1 MSHADLAQLAAVLG
15 AVGSILVLLARE
27 RASLLAGFALLAA
40 AEAGLGV
47 ALVPGHDL
55 RRLIAGPLHVAALV
69 VAVAAVA
76 ALAWGLFRRPE
87 LAPFALLAAA
97 PFRLP
102 IRLGDQDAFL
112 LLPLYGVLAAS
123 VLALA
128 VRAIRGEP
136 VTQLPSILAIPAAAF
151 LALSGISLLWSQDIH
166 QGSIEL
172 LFFLFPFAA
181 LVAVVART
189 PLPTWATRWLAVGVV
204 ALASLFALVGLWQAW
219 RREVFF
225 ARDVEAVN
233 AYTTFFRVTSL
244 FKDPSLY
251 GRHVVIGIAVVLLA
265 LWLRKLHVALAAVL
279 VALLFTGLYFAYS
292 QSSLV
297 ALFAVTLG
305 LTLLAADRRSRVI
318 VLVAAAALALVA
330 AAASAAIVQG
340 ESVRNATS
348 GRSRLVKVTLVVIR
362 KNPLAGVG
370 IGAQPLA
377 SRKEAETRTGV
388 RRNASHTT
396 PLTVT
401 AELGLLGVLT
411 YLALLAGAVGML
423 FALVRRNRELG
434 LGLAA
439 VFLVLVAHSLFYSGF
454 FEDPLMWGVLALS
467 AAAFRPVGV
476 TEADRGYELL
486 HTLGGRLPRVA
497 VTRRRVAF
505 VLAALALVLL
515 GLFAAARLRD
525 RPSSGLDT
533 ELKGVQ
539 VVGPK
544 QGQSVPVAVKPKR
557 KGGSYRFLPD
567 DRVCWPTFGRT
578 GARTLALPV
587 RLGRPTN
594 HFWVRGLKSYI
605 EFPPVYCDGVLYLNT
620 YKGTTFAI
628 DALSGTVVWRRPSP
642 GLKPS
647 SPAIAGPRLLVASR
661 AGTVTAYARANG
673 ALLWQFR
680 VASRVESSPLVV
692 DGLAYVGAQDGR
704 LFALDVATGR
714 VRWAYDTGGR
724 INSSASVAGDRVFI
738 TTYSGAIFCLRRTDG
753 KKLWRRYVKRDFLRY
768 ESFYASASTDGRR
781 LFTVARSGRVVALSA
796 VTGKILWTRRVGG
809 GLAYS
814 TPAVE
819 RGRVFVGGFD
829 GTLYAFSASSGRSLW
844 RRHVGGRILGPA
856 LVVGDLVFF
865 STLEEHTYAARIRG
879 GRLVWHVRMG
889 KYAPGIATDRHYF
902 FSLNGILIAYR
913 SQNPVEYRS
922 KKTR

>member
-1 MSHADLAQLAAVLG
+1 VSHADLAQLAAVLG
-15 AVGSILVLLARE
+15 ALGSILVLLARGRE
-27 RASLLAGFALLAA
+27 TLLAGFVLLAA
-40 AEAGLGV
+40 GEAGLGV

-55 RRLIAGPLHVAALV
+55 RRLVAGPLHVAALA
-69 VAVAAVA
+69 VAVAVVG

-87 LAPFALLAAA
+87 LVPFALLVAA

-102 IRLGDQDAFL
+102 VGLGDQEAFL
-112 LLPLYGVLAAS
+112 LLPLYGVLAAA

-128 VRAIRGEP
+128 LRSVRGEP
-136 VTQLPSILAIPAAAF
+136 VVQIPTVLAVPAAAF
-151 LALSGISLLWSQDIH
+151 LSLSGLSLLWSQDMR

-172 LFFLFPFAA
+172 VFFLFPFAA
-181 LVAVVART
+181 LVAVVARS
-189 PLPTWATRWLAVGVV
+189 PLPEWATRGLAIGIV

-225 ARDVEAVN
+225 ARDVEAIN

-251 GRHVVIGIAVVLLA
+251 GRHLVLGLAVVLLA
-265 LWLRKLHVALAAVL
+265 LWLRKLNVVPATGL
-279 VALLFTGLYFAYS
+279 VALLFAGLFFAYS

-297 ALFAVTLG
+297 ALFAVTLA
-305 LTLLAADRRSRVI
+305 LTLVAADKRSRIV

-340 ESVRNATS
+340 QSVRKATS

-362 KNPLAGVG
+362 KNPLHGVG

-396 PLTVT
+396 PLTVA
-401 AELGLLGVLT
+401 AELGLLGVLA
-411 YLALLAGAVGML
+411 YLALLAGAAAML
-423 FALVRRNRELG
+423 LAVVRRNRELG

-439 VFLVLVAHSLFYSGF
+439 VFLVLVAHSVFYSGF
-454 FEDPLMWGVLALS
+454 FEDPLMWGALALS
-467 AAAFRPVGV
+467 AAALQPVGA
-476 TEADRGYELL
+476 TQPDRGYELL
-486 HTLGGRLPRVA
+486 DSLSARIPRIA
-497 VTRRRVAF
+497 VTRRTAAF
-505 VLAALALVLL
+505 VLAGLALVLL

-567 DRVCWPTFGRT
+567 DRLCWPTFGRND
-578 GARTLALPV
+578 GRTLALPL
-587 RLGRPTN
+587 RLGLPTK
-594 HFWVRGLKSYI
+594 HFWVRGLRSYI

-628 DALSGTVVWRRPSP
+628 DALSGTVLWRRPSP

-680 VASRVESSPLVV
+680 VSSKVESSPLVV
-692 DGLAYVGAQDGR
+692 GNLAYVGAHDGR
-704 LFALDVATGR
+704 LFALDVRTGR

-753 KKLWRRYVKRDFLRY
+753 KKLWRTYVKRDFLRY

-796 VTGKILWTRRVGG
+796 ATGKILWKRRVGG

-814 TPAVE
+814 TPAVSE
-819 RGRVFVGGFD
+819 GRIFVGGFD
-829 GTLYAFSASSGRSLW
+829 GTLYAFSASSGKPLW

-856 LVVGDLVFF
+856 LVVGSLVFF
-865 STLEEHTYAARIRG
+865 STLEERTFAARTG
-879 GRLVWHVRMG
+879 DGRLVWRLRMG

-913 SQNPVEYRS
+913 AESPVEYRS